1 MTSTQKQN
9 SIKQLTLKNLE
20 EYSSFT
26 KLRVSNKRKLIFQ
39 QFCALLIKRFH
50 RVKRNLKGFIAE
62 IVVPVFYVFLALIVA
77 TFIPTNDLRPELE
90 LHPWYYLAPNKIFLS
105 KGFDFQLGE
114 KISNTSIHNM
124 ELKQGSLS
132 KYEQIKQVTD
142 TFFQAPGPGNR
153 CMNGHRILVKKKFNE
168 QNELKCGNA
177 DSKPYETMKI
187 TKKLENFSKN
197 GSACSCSSGFLECL
211 NDYFDNIK
219 NKNTS
224 VLKTFDHIIDI
235 TGEKDISDWLVR
247 TEFTNTFFKKRF
259 GGFEF
264 KKTKKYSNSNI
275 KDLFSNFTQLAKTL
289 INLLNTATLQNQ
301 TLSPVEYLRY
311 LEFVGTNSLYSQDIV
326 KIWYNPKGYD
336 SSVSYL
342 NVLNNAFL
350 RSKTNVLSKDSSDI
364 GNFLNIL

>member
-1 MTSTQKQN
+1 M
-9 SIKQLTLKNLE
+9 TLKNLQ

-62 IVVPVFYVFLALIVA
+62 IVVPVIYVFLALTVA

-90 LHPWYYLAPNKIFLS
+90 LHPWYYLTPNKIFLS
-105 KGFDFQLGE
+105 KGFEFQLDE
-114 KISNTSIHNM
+114 KISNTSQLNF
-124 ELKQGSLS
+124 ELKLGSLS
-132 KYEQIKQVTD
+132 KYEQIKQVMD

-168 QNELKCGNA
+168 QNELKCENA
-177 DSKPYETMKI
+177 DSKSFSYETMKI
-187 TKKLENFSKN
+187 TKKLDKFSKN
-197 GSACSCSSGFLECL
+197 VSECSCSSGFLECS
-211 NDYFDNIK
+211 NYYFDNIK
-219 NKNTS
+219 YKNTS

-235 TGEKDISDWLVR
+235 TAEKDISDWLVR

-264 KKTKKYSNSNI
+264 KKTKTYSNSNI
-275 KDLFSNFTQLAKTL
+275 KYLFSNFTQFAKTL

-301 TLSPVEYLRY
+301 TFSPVEYLRY
-311 LEFVGTNSLYSQDIV
+311 LEFVGSNSLYSQDIV

-350 RSKTNVLSKDSSDI
+350 RSKTNFLRKDPSNI